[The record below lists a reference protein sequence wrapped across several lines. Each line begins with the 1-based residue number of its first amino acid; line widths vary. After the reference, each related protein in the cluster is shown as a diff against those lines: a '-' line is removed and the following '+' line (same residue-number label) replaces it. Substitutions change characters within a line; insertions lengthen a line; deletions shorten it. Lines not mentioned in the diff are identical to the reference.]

1 MSQNGEVKME
11 IKILFDNYTQ
21 DRSKFEMGWGFSCL
35 INEDVLFDTGEDG
48 DLLVKNVKA
57 MGVDANKIQKIVISH
72 DHYDHTGGLY
82 GFLRQYPGK
91 EVYILSSF
99 REEIKIIIK
108 KGGGK
113 YIIND
118 EFKELHPN
126 IFTTGLIKGV
136 YMGGTMP
143 EQSLIVKMEKGLIVI
158 TGCSHP
164 GIVTILERVKEFF
177 PQEKIFAVLG
187 GFHLLDKGKR
197 EIDYIIEKFKSLGV
211 EKVGPTHCT
220 GWEAI
225 KAFQEAYGDNF
236 LSLGAGATLTF

>member
-1 MSQNGEVKME
+1 
-11 IKILFDNYTQ
+11 
-21 DRSKFEMGWGFSCL
+21 
-35 INEDVLFDTGEDG
+35 
-48 DLLVKNVKA
+48 
-57 MGVDANKIQKIVISH
+57 
-72 DHYDHTGGLY
+72 
-82 GFLRQYPGK
+82 
-91 EVYILSSF
+91 
-99 REEIKIIIK
+99 
-108 KGGGK
+108 
-113 YIIND
+113 
-118 EFKELHPN
+118 
-126 IFTTGLIKGV
+126 
-136 YMGGTMP
+136 
-143 EQSLIVKMEKGLIVI
+143 MEKGLIVI